1 MPVLAQHGFGAGSK
15 IQTALANGYV
25 DGCIFS
31 PKDIPQEKLLA
42 AIADINKLK
51 NKAEVYFDPQYYA
64 TTIAQEPNAK
74 LGYLA
79 SEYTYYFSS
88 KTLRELRREKNVSRE
103 AEKVIRFQ
111 KETLHLSKIIAPN
124 ILIQDGLNSASSSIS
139 KNFLEICAEEAN
151 EASVSRQTL
160 LTLALD
166 QSCFRRSQDLLDLV
180 DEITGMNLDVKG
192 FYILVETSKEDGP
205 NPWFTPEL
213 LAGQMYL
220 AYALSQNGYEVV
232 FGYSFLPA
240 PYLWAAGAN
249 SIACGWFNTLRYF
262 SMNRF
267 RDLSKGGRKANRR
280 YLSNAAWLPMEWTQ
294 VQTLNPVLN
303 LMNGLKTDGLFTSPQ
318 GEKRP
323 NDEDEILQY
332 WDTLQNKG
340 KNISNEPSIEARTQ
354 QLLENLKKQT
364 VTLASIRSIG
374 RIPYADEMLRN
385 CQRSLALFA
394 EFAEF
399 TLTV

>member
-64 TTIAQEPNAK
+64 TTIAQESNAK

-205 NPWFTPEL
+205 NPWYTPEI

-240 PYLWAAGAN
+240 PYLWVAGAN

-294 VQTLNPVLN
+294 LQTLNPVLN

-332 WDTLQNKG
+332 WDTLKNKE

>member
-1 MPVLAQHGFGAGSK
+1 MPVLAQHGYGAGSK
-15 IQTALANGYV
+15 IQTALENGYI

-31 PKDIPQEKLLA
+31 PKDIDQDKLISAIGGVNKSKKEA
-42 AIADINKLK
+42 AI
-51 NKAEVYFDPQYYA
+51 YFDPQYYA

-74 LGYLA
+74 LGFLA
-79 SEYTYYFSS
+79 SDYTDYFSS
-88 KTLRELRREKNVSRE
+88 KTLRELRREKNVSDE
-103 AEKVIRFQ
+103 AAKVIRFQ
-111 KETLHLSKIIAPN
+111 KDRLGLSNIIAPN

-139 KNFLEICAEEAN
+139 KNFLEICAEKAAN
-151 EASVSRQTL
+151 ASAEKQTL

-180 DEITGMNLDVKG
+180 DEITGMNLNVKG

-205 NPWFTPEL
+205 NPWYTPEI

-267 RDLSKGGRKANRR
+267 RDMSKGGRKANRR
-280 YLSNAAWLPMEWTQ
+280 YLSSAAWLPMEWTQ

-303 LMNGLKTDGLFTSPQ
+303 LMNKLKTDGLFTSPQ
-318 GEKRP
+318 GDKRP

-332 WDTLQNKG
+332 WDTLKNKE
-340 KNISNEPSIEARTQ
+340 KYIRQEPSIESRTQ
-354 QLLENLKKQT
+354 QLLEDLKKQT

-399 TLTV
+399 TLAV

>member
-139 KNFLEICAEEAN
+139 KNFLEICAEKAN

-205 NPWFTPEL
+205 NPWFTPEV

-280 YLSNAAWLPMEWTQ
+280 YLLNAAWLPMEWTQ

-332 WDTLQNKG
+332 WDTLKNKE

>member
-1 MPVLAQHGFGAGSK
+1 MPVLAQHGYGAGSK
-15 IQTALANGYV
+15 IQTALENGYI

-31 PKDIPQEKLLA
+31 PKDIAQDKLISAIGDVKQTKKNA
-42 AIADINKLK
+42 A
-51 NKAEVYFDPQYYA
+51 VYFDPQYYA

-79 SEYTYYFSS
+79 SDYTNYFSS
-88 KTLRELRREKNVSRE
+88 KTLRELRREKNVSSE

-111 KETLHLSKIIAPN
+111 KETLNLSNIIAPN

-139 KNFLEICAEEAN
+139 KNFLEICAEKAN
-151 EASVSRQTL
+151 EASVGGQAL

-205 NPWFTPEL
+205 NPWYTPEI

-220 AYALSQNGYEVV
+220 AYALSQNGYEIV

-262 SMNRF
+262 STNRF
-267 RDLSKGGRKANRR
+267 IDLSKGGRKANRR
-280 YLSNAAWLPMEWTQ
+280 YLSNATWYPMEWTQ
-294 VQTLNPVLN
+294 VQMLPRSLN
-303 LMNGLKTDGLFTSPQ
+303 LMNGFETDYLYTKPQ
-318 GEKRP
+318 GDKRP
-323 NDEDEILQY
+323 NEEDEILQY
-332 WDTLQNKG
+332 WETLKNKEIYEL
-340 KNISNEPSIEARTQ
+340 KAPYAEARTQ
-354 QLLENLKKQT
+354 QLLEDLKRQS
-364 VTLASIRSIG
+364 VALAGIRAG
-374 RIPYADEMLRN
+374 ARIPYADEMLRG

>member
-1 MPVLAQHGFGAGSK
+1 MPVLAQHGYGAGSK
-15 IQTALANGYV
+15 IQTALENGYI

-31 PKDIPQEKLLA
+31 SKDIPQEKFLA
-42 AIADINKLK
+42 AIADINKSK
-51 NKAEVYFDPQYYA
+51 DKASIYFDPQYYA

-79 SEYTYYFSS
+79 SDYTNYFSS
-88 KTLRELRREKNVSRE
+88 KTLRDLRREKNVSSE

-111 KETLHLSKIIAPN
+111 KETLNLSNIIAPN

-139 KNFLEICAEEAN
+139 KNFLEIGAEKAAD
-151 EASVSRQTL
+151 ASAEKQTL

-166 QSCFRRSQDLLDLV
+166 QSCFRSSQDLLDLV
-180 DEITGMNLDVKG
+180 DEITGMNLYVKG

-205 NPWFTPEL
+205 NPWYTPEI

-280 YLSNAAWLPMEWTQ
+280 YLSNATWYPMEWTQ
-294 VQTLNPVLN
+294 VQMLPRSLN
-303 LMNGLKTDGLFTSPQ
+303 LMNGFETDNLYTKPQ
-318 GEKRP
+318 GDKRP
-323 NDEDEILQY
+323 NEEDEILQY
-332 WDTLQNKG
+332 WDSLKNKE
-340 KNISNEPSIEARTQ
+340 KYVLKAPYAEARTQ
-354 QLLENLKKQT
+354 QLLEDLKRQT
-364 VTLASIRSIG
+364 VALAGIRAGG
-374 RIPYADEMLRN
+374 RVPYADEMLRG
-385 CQRSLALFA
+385 CLRSLALFA